1 MSQKTTAKNVIQFP
15 ARRSSKVIES
25 TRAEG
30 KQVLMA
36 LSLVS
41 CVLAAVFANE
51 QVLKTQ
57 RPIYVVSDN
66 NDAESLSRLNRA
78 IASAQPLN
86 PLRDL
91 EWEHKLAQRLGQN
104 PKSIEERTPASFGRP
119 VSALDQVR
127 FGALGGKYRISVK
140 SVNGTEKIDA
150 IDYVESLD
158 SSDRPQHFDRSQ
170 FLSEYKHSF
179 SVDFARSE
187 FQSRHG
193 QTEVYGLYDESHKEV
208 GKAMVKLDEEEHFLA
223 LEFAP
228 Q

>member
-1 MSQKTTAKNVIQFP
+1 MSQDPTAKNVIKFP
-15 ARRSSKVIES
+15 ARRSSRVIEA
-25 TRAEG
+25 TRSDG

-41 CVLAAVFANE
+41 CVLAAVFAND

-57 RPIYVVSDN
+57 RPIYIVSDN
-66 NDAESLSRLNRA
+66 TTTDSLSRLNRA

-91 EWEHKLAQRLGQN
+91 EWEHRLAERLGKN
-104 PKSIEERTPASFGRP
+104 PQPIEERTPASFGRP

-140 SVNGTEKIDA
+140 SVDGTEKIEA
-150 IDYVESLD
+150 IDYVDSLD

-179 SVDFARSE
+179 SVDFSGSE
-187 FQSRHG
+187 LEGRHG
-193 QTEVYGLYDESHKEV
+193 QTEVYKLFDDSHRVV
-208 GKAMVKLDEEEHFLA
+208 GKALVKLDEEEHFLA
-223 LEFAP
+223 LEFAR
-228 Q
+228 